1 MPATL
6 TRPNVE
12 LLHDAAR
19 SLRGL
24 DEDFDPLLEMIGD
37 SPCVPIGEASHG
49 THEFYETRAIE
60 PLDPP
65 DSWHGGEPP
74 ETFPTGV

>member
-1 MPATL
+1 MLATL

-19 SLRGL
+19 PLRGL

-37 SPCVPIGEASHG
+37 SLIGEASHG

-60 PLDPP
+60 RLDPP
-65 DSWHGGEPP
+65 DSWHGGEPLG
-74 ETFPTGV
+74 TFPTGV